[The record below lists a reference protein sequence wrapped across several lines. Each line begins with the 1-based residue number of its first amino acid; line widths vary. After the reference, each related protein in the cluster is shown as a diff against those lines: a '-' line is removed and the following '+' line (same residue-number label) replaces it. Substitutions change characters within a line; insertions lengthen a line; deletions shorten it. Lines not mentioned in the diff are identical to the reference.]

1 MKRVYAPR
9 ALRDVDEILAYV
21 QARSPKGAATLSVA
35 IEQATGSCALNPFL
49 GTATDTRGIFRYPL
63 TRHDYTIFYRVLADL
78 DEVEIVRVIHAARI
92 KDLGRLPDDD

>member
-9 ALRDVDEILAYV
+9 ALRDVDEILTYV
-21 QARSPKGAATLSVA
+21 QARSLKGAATLSVA
-35 IEQATGSCALNPFL
+35 IEKAADSCALNPFL
-49 GTATDTRGIFRYPL
+49 GIATDTTGTFRYPL
-63 TRHDYTIFYRVLADL
+63 TRYDYTIFYRVRADL